1 MNKYNLN
8 KRNTKEKYYE
18 HEGGYISYNPK
29 TRKEK
34 YTPFRKMSNNQYIY
48 FGYKRL
54 IRVN

>member
-18 HEGGYISYNPK
+18 HEGGYNPK

-34 YTPFRKMSNNQYIY
+34 YTPFRKMENNH
-48 FGYKRL
+48 
-54 IRVN
+54 

>member
-34 YTPFRKMSNNQYIY
+34 STPFRKMENNH
-48 FGYKRL
+48 
-54 IRVN
+54 